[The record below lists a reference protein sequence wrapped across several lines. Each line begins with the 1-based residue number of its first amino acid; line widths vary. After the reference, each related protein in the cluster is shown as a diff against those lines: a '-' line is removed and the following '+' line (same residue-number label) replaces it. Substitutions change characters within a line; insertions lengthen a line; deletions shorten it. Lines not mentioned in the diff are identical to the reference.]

1 MSRSIHGEIRR
12 YVEDVLALHR
22 GIMQL
27 KEDGGTHSLLRKKDY
42 GGGQVGWDV
51 QEHRRDED
59 RVFPLDMA
67 TREQYERLFGVDLSL
82 VRIHLGPDAEAIT
95 RSNGA
100 LAVSIGYDLY
110 FSQGSYAPDSEEGLK
125 LLAHELAHVVQFQR
139 GNRLVYA
146 EEIELME
153 EYALAMEASM
163 SRVRLHGV
171 HGPIVGTGTE
181 SGIDPEGL
189 DEALRD
195 AGQEGYAGGNPEEKS
210 MAAFENRNRR
220 ITYRVQLPSGRM
232 VRMSRGEYHAV
243 MDRVS
248 DGIRAWL
255 EDERRARTTE
265 EYEQLMLRYYSWLQ
279 RACA

>member
-1 MSRSIHGEIRR
+1 MSQSVHEEIRV
-12 YVEDVLALHR
+12 YVEAILTLHR
-22 GIMQL
+22 ETREL
-27 KEDGGTHSLLRKKDY
+27 DEDSDTHGLFRKRDY
-42 GGGQVGWDV
+42 GGSQSGWDV
-51 QEHRRDED
+51 RGHRGNED
-59 RVFPLDMA
+59 RVFPLDMT
-67 TREQYERLFGVDLSL
+67 TREQYERLFGVDLSM
-82 VRIHLGPDAEAIT
+82 VRIHLGPDADEIA

-100 LAVSIGYDLY
+100 LAVSVGYDLY

-153 EYALAMEASM
+153 ECALAMEASL

-171 HGPIVGTGTE
+171 HGPIVGSGTE

-189 DEALRD
+189 EEALRD
-195 AGQEGYAGGNPEEKS
+195 AGQEGCVGGKPEEKS
-210 MAAFENRNRR
+210 MAAFQNRSRG
-220 ITYRVQLPSGRM
+220 ITYRVQLPSGQM
-232 VRMSRGEYHAV
+232 VCMSRKEYQAV

-248 DGIRAWL
+248 DGIRVWL
-255 EDERRARTTE
+255 EDERLARPAE
-265 EYEQLMLRYYSWLQ
+265 EYEQLLLRYYSWLQ